1 MKDNEGVQIRILVV
15 DDEPIVLSLVK
26 DALEDDDY
34 EVATAGSGPEAL
46 AQLKAGEFNLIVTDI
61 RMPEINGI
69 ELVRQARAVYPDI
82 FVIFMTGYANLTSA
96 KDAIKQGAFDYILKP
111 FELSEIRKAVS
122 GAVQKIRKEAAEKN
136 PDRQLEKLSDLNQML
151 LTGQDRST
159 LSTVS
164 LRFAMMHYQT
174 EYGTVVVWD
183 RAHSAFKQVT
193 IVSDNVEE
201 KTLPTEELSACLKQL
216 TPAQFCQPVVL
227 SAAALNEPKD
237 ERTEL
242 DLCRLLSPAW
252 LTGEMQMVAVP
263 VTRVDQLQGILMVGF
278 HEDNRGIKKADFRF
292 LSVGAS
298 QLALSL
304 ENLELVEETQAAY
317 SQLRQLQDET
327 IQLEKMATRG
337 EMSAEIG
344 HELNNFLGVVT
355 GNLSLLDVQL
365 QRGNI
370 SELGRYV
377 HAMTDNMEKMKQFT
391 ANLMELTPIS
401 SRKDTLYLDKILQ
414 EVVEYL
420 KPQRRFRGV
429 SIELAPI
436 TQPLPFEADGLHI
449 QQLLYNLFNNAADAT
464 VGRENRRINVEC
476 RSDPRATTF
485 RLSISDNGAGIEPEL
500 RAKLFTERFTTKESG
515 HGFGLVV
522 CQRIVKNHGGRI
534 SVDSTPGTGTTFH
547 IEFPLAARTELEPT
561 TS

>member
-1 MKDNEGVQIRILVV
+1 MKDNGGAPIRILVV
-15 DDEPIVLSLVK
+15 DDEPIVVSLVR

-34 EVATAGSGPEAL
+34 ELATAGSGPEAL
-46 AQLKAGEFNLIVTDI
+46 AQIKAGEFNLIITDI

-69 ELVRQARAVYPDI
+69 ELVQRARAVHPDI
-82 FVIFMTGYANLTSA
+82 FVIFMTGYANLNSA

-111 FELSEIRKAVS
+111 FELAEIRRAVA
-122 GAVQKIRKEAAEKN
+122 GAVQKLRKDTAEKN
-136 PDRQLEKLSDLNQML
+136 PDQQFEKLSDLNQML
-151 LTGQDRST
+151 LTSQDRST

-164 LRFAMMHYQT
+164 LRFAMMHCRA

-183 RAHSAFKQVT
+183 RVRSVFDRVTIINEQVT
-193 IVSDNVEE
+193 EE
-201 KTLPTEELSACLKQL
+201 KLPPEELSECLQKL
-216 TPAQFCQPVVL
+216 NPEQFCEPVVL
-227 SAAALNEPKD
+227 SAATSADLNDVHP
-237 ERTEL
+237 EL
-242 DLCRLLSPAW
+242 NLCLK
-252 LTGEMQMVAVP
+252 LTPNWFTGQAQMIAVP
-263 VTRVDQLQGILMVGF
+263 VLRTEQLQGILMVGYP
-278 HEDNRGIKKADFRF
+278 EDNRGIKKADLKF
-292 LSVGAS
+292 LSIGAS

-304 ENLELVEETQAAY
+304 ENLELVEETQTAY
-317 SQLRQLQDET
+317 AQLRQLQDET

-365 QRGNI
+365 KRGNV
-370 SELGRYV
+370 SEVNRYI
-377 HAMTDNMEKMKQFT
+377 HAMIDNVEKMKQFT

-401 SRKDTLYLDKILQ
+401 SRKNMLYLDKILQ

-420 KPQRRFRGV
+420 KPQRRFQGV
-429 SIELAPI
+429 RIELAPI

-449 QQLLYNLFNNAADAT
+449 QQLLYNFFNNAADAT
-464 VGRENRRINVEC
+464 ADRENRCINVEC
-476 RSDPRATTF
+476 RTDPGATTF

-515 HGFGLVV
+515 HGFGLMV
-522 CQRIVKNHGGRI
+522 CQRIVENHGGRI

-547 IEFPLAARTELEPT
+547 IEFPLAERTELEPT
-561 TS
+561 VS